1 MKNNIKNISK
11 VIYLLDNHIL
21 RILSK
26 NEIDDKTLSTITS
39 IRLDYVQELNN
50 LISTKNTR
58 DMFDKK
64 YFESYRRSNLK
75 INATVFNG
83 GCLLIIVFMSS

>member
-64 YFESYRRSNLK
+64 YFESYRRSK
-75 INATVFNG
+75 W
-83 GCLLIIVFMSS
+83 

>member
-26 NEIDDKTLSTITS
+26 NEIDDRTLNTLTS
-39 IRLDYVQELNN
+39 IRIEYVQEINSI
-50 LISTKNTR
+50 ISSRNTR
-58 DMFDKK
+58 EMFDKEYWK
-64 YFESYRRSNLK
+64 SYRKSK
-75 INATVFNG
+75 W
-83 GCLLIIVFMSS
+83 

>member
-1 MKNNIKNISK
+1 MVKNTKNISK

-26 NEIDDKTLSTITS
+26 NEIDDRTLSTLTS
-39 IRLDYVQELNN
+39 TRIEYIQEMNSI
-50 LISTKNTR
+50 ISSKNTR

-64 YFESYRRSNLK
+64 YFETYRRK
-75 INATVFNG
+75 EW
-83 GCLLIIVFMSS
+83 